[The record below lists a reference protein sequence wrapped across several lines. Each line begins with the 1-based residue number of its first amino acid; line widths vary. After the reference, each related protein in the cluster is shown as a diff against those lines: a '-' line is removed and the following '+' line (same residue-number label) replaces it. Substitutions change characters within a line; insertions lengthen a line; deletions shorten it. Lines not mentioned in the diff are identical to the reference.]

1 MSDTIRY
8 HYEANFA
15 SLDDIQTKINE
26 AQALT
31 ENVNKVFDVLAT
43 VYEGQAAGALQQ
55 KRIEISQQLDA
66 VLQEIIQTKQGGNQS
81 QDDARAL
88 DAHLAGG
95 FS

>member
-8 HYEANFA
+8 QYEANFA
-15 SLDDIQTKINE
+15 ALDDIQTKVNE

-31 ENVNKVFDVLAT
+31 ENVNRVFDVLAT

-66 VLQEIIQTKQGGNQS
+66 VLQEIIQTRRGGNQS
-81 QDDARAL
+81 QEDARAL